1 MTSPSDSTR
10 EPTNLPRR
18 ESGVDAGGDS
28 YGALISAARRLI
40 GSMGYHQVTVDDVRK
55 DAGVSRATFYFYF
68 KNKRHLFIQMAR
80 SVMDDMY
87 EVAGRHYPERDEYTR
102 IILANVA
109 YLEVWRREAKIMG
122 EFFALSL
129 VDEEISVAYARY
141 RERFESRI
149 AGRLGRLME
158 RGRIPQGDPALL
170 AATLSSMVEFFAF
183 RFFVTDEAIST
194 EHYRFSDAVRV
205 LSESWYRAVYG
216 KLPPETA
223 AFEGAG
229 MFSSNGAAPAESE
242 QPELARPD

>member
-1 MTSPSDSTR
+1 MTSPSETNRQPS
-10 EPTNLPRR
+10 NLPRR
-18 ESGVDAGGDS
+18 ESGVDTGGDS

-40 GSMGYHQVTVDDVRK
+40 GSMGYHNVTVDDVRK
-55 DAGVSRATFYFYF
+55 EAGVSRATFYFYF

-87 EVAGRHYPERDEYTR
+87 EVAGRHYPDRDEYTR
-102 IILANVA
+102 IILANIA

-149 AGRLGRLME
+149 AGRLGRLIDS
-158 RGRIPQGDPALL
+158 GRIPPADPALL

-183 RFFVTDEAIST
+183 RFFVTEEEIST
-194 EHYRFSDAVRV
+194 QHYRFSDAVRV

-216 KLPPETA
+216 KLPPETE
-223 AFEGAG
+223 AFESAGALPVEG
-229 MFSSNGAAPAESE
+229 GATRGPAIAPGNK
-242 QPELARPD
+242 P